1 MNPDEAK
8 FLLRARRPGG
18 RDANDPVFA
27 EALAAAERDPLLKAW
42 HEREERRD
50 AVLGA
55 KLGEVP
61 VPADLRA
68 ALLAG
73 GRVSRAPA
81 AWWRR
86 PGWLAA
92 AATVALLIVGTAAWR
107 GRANPELDELARLA
121 MAELEAAHDSHVGR
135 PGPLR
140 ALQARLAEP
149 GRGVRAA
156 GPIDVEELRRSRC
169 RAVTLGGREV
179 FELCFAR
186 EGVWFHLYVSPG
198 GRSGGAT
205 REIASASGGRLV
217 AAVWSDARNSY
228 ALVTAAGSEA
238 LRRAW

>member
-27 EALAAAERDPLLKAW
+27 EALAAVERDPKLKAW

-50 AVLGA
+50 ELLGA

-61 VPADLRA
+61 VPAGLRA

-73 GRVSRAPA
+73 GRVSGSPA

-92 AATVALLIVGTAAWR
+92 AAAVALLVGVTAAWR
-107 GRANPELDELARLA
+107 GRADRNLDELARLA
-121 MAELEAAHDSHVGR
+121 MAELASAHDSHVGR

-140 ALQARLAEP
+140 AVQARLAEP

-169 RAVTLGGREV
+169 RTVTLGGREV
-179 FELCFAR
+179 FEICFAR
-186 EGVWFHLYVSPG
+186 EGVWFHLYVTSG
-198 GRSGGAT
+198 GGSGGAT
-205 REIASASGGRLV
+205 REIAAVPGERLV

-228 ALVTAAGSEA
+228 ALVTDAGRAA
-238 LRRAW
+238 LRRVW